1 MSSTSSIGT
10 DYNRQYS
17 LVSVKD
23 HKEQALLKMP
33 SDCEEKRP
41 NYNK

>member
-17 LVSVKD
+17 LD